1 MKKGYLIGPSKQTN
15 LAAKSSASAPSS
27 VSRNESFNCGK
38 TRRCLIDFHFLL
50 TINSVARYRR
60 SD

>member
-1 MKKGYLIGPSKQTN
+1 MKKGYLIGQSKQTN
-15 LAAKSSASAPSS
+15 VAAKSSASALSPL
-27 VSRNESFNCGK
+27 SRNESVNCGK
-38 TRRCLIDFHFLL
+38 TPRCLIDLHLLL